1 MMVPM
6 RPFALCSCLVSVL
19 AISTLV
25 GSAHVARAAVA
36 SAADPATDLVVD
48 PATARKERIDEVWLD
63 AKGESGHVRTSP
75 LYLDDSP
82 GEYHFGPRFCRKGH
96 RLGDATLQALQGAL
110 AAGLP
115 VRIDATPVSM
125 PGGSTRQCVTG
136 VAVFAPMP

>member
-6 RPFALCSCLVSVL
+6 RLLALCSCLVPLL

-25 GSAHVARAAVA
+25 GSARVARAAAASVA
-36 SAADPATDLVVD
+36 DL
-48 PATARKERIDEVWLD
+48 ATARKERIDEVWLD
-63 AKGESGHVRTSP
+63 AKGQSGHVRTSP

-115 VRIDATPVSM
+115 VRIDAAPSSA
-125 PGGSTRQCVTG
+125 PDGSTRQCMTG
-136 VAVFAPMP
+136 VAVFAPLP